1 MKKIVISVFFPIII
15 LAQSISELGV
25 APSYVVDS
33 DTLFNG
39 NPYGVGRGAK
49 GGVDLDGDMKKEV
62 WVTSYTN
69 GGRVFCFEET
79 GAGSMA
85 FVWASPELDS
95 TDYGSTPRDIAFGD
109 MDGDGSHEVIFH
121 IGRFNGTPATEDN
134 GIYIYE
140 NTGDNMFDN
149 SFHANFTSA
158 LNDSLYESRVEGFTV
173 DDIDGD
179 GKHEILLASNG
190 QSNPVFGTKDGS
202 TPYSE
207 DRYIVM

>member
-15 LAQSISELGV
+15 IAQSVSELGV
-25 APSYVVDS
+25 APSYIVDS

-79 GAGSMA
+79 GDGSMA

-158 LNDSLYESRVEGFTV
+158 LR
-173 DDIDGD
+173 
-179 GKHEILLASNG
+179 
-190 QSNPVFGTKDGS
+190 
-202 TPYSE
+202 
-207 DRYIVM
+207 